1 MICFLI
7 SVILMI
13 SSYFLMI
20 SFIYSVLTNII
31 IDFHGNHVIINLTNS
46 NLITKQAWHCR
57 ESGVCHFKEQG
68 PACMPCSLTL
78 WGFRTKC
85 SFTYVC
91 LLSQEE
97 DFETETT
104 GPAPCGDGDRSSGHQ
119 LHHVLSRDAVPG
131 RSCPSDDCRQ

>member
-1 MICFLI
+1 MALP
-7 SVILMI
+7 
-13 SSYFLMI
+13 
-20 SFIYSVLTNII
+20 
-31 IDFHGNHVIINLTNS
+31 
-46 NLITKQAWHCR
+46 
-57 ESGVCHFKEQG
+57 GVRSLHFKEQG
-68 PACMPCSLTL
+68 PACRPCSLTL

>member
-57 ESGVCHFKEQG
+57 ESEFAILKN
-68 PACMPCSLTL
+68 
-78 WGFRTKC
+78 K
-85 SFTYVC
+85 
-91 LLSQEE
+91 LLHA
-97 DFETETT
+97 
-104 GPAPCGDGDRSSGHQ
+104 G
-119 LHHVLSRDAVPG
+119 LVL
-131 RSCPSDDCRQ
+131 

>member
-57 ESGVCHFKEQG
+57 SPEFAILKNKV
-68 PACMPCSLTL
+68 
-78 WGFRTKC
+78 
-85 SFTYVC
+85 
-91 LLSQEE
+91 
-97 DFETETT
+97 
-104 GPAPCGDGDRSSGHQ
+104 
-119 LHHVLSRDAVPG
+119 LHAGLVL
-131 RSCPSDDCRQ
+131 

>member
-68 PACMPCSLTL
+68 SCMQALFFDVM
-78 WGFRTKC
+78 GF
-85 SFTYVC
+85 SN
-91 LLSQEE
+91 
-97 DFETETT
+97 
-104 GPAPCGDGDRSSGHQ
+104 
-119 LHHVLSRDAVPG
+119 
-131 RSCPSDDCRQ
+131 

>member
-46 NLITKQAWHCR
+46 K
-57 ESGVCHFKEQG
+57 
-68 PACMPCSLTL
+68 
-78 WGFRTKC
+78 
-85 SFTYVC
+85 
-91 LLSQEE
+91 
-97 DFETETT
+97 
-104 GPAPCGDGDRSSGHQ
+104 
-119 LHHVLSRDAVPG
+119 
-131 RSCPSDDCRQ
+131 RSCMQALFFDVMGFSN

>member
-46 NLITKQAWHCR
+46 KSCMQALFFD
-57 ESGVCHFKEQG
+57 V
-68 PACMPCSLTL
+68 M
-78 WGFRTKC
+78 GF
-85 SFTYVC
+85 SN
-91 LLSQEE
+91 
-97 DFETETT
+97 
-104 GPAPCGDGDRSSGHQ
+104 
-119 LHHVLSRDAVPG
+119 
-131 RSCPSDDCRQ
+131 

>member
-46 NLITKQAWHCR
+46 KSDNETSMALP
-57 ESGVCHFKEQG
+57 GVR
-68 PACMPCSLTL
+68 SLP
-78 WGFRTKC
+78 F
-85 SFTYVC
+85 
-91 LLSQEE
+91 
-97 DFETETT
+97 
-104 GPAPCGDGDRSSGHQ
+104 
-119 LHHVLSRDAVPG
+119 
-131 RSCPSDDCRQ
+131 

>member
-20 SFIYSVLTNII
+20 SFIYPVLTNII

-57 ESGVCHFKEQG
+57 ESEFVILKN
-68 PACMPCSLTL
+68 
-78 WGFRTKC
+78 K
-85 SFTYVC
+85 V
-91 LLSQEE
+91 
-97 DFETETT
+97 
-104 GPAPCGDGDRSSGHQ
+104 
-119 LHHVLSRDAVPG
+119 LHAGLVL
-131 RSCPSDDCRQ
+131 

>member
-57 ESGVCHFKEQG
+57 E
-68 PACMPCSLTL
+68 
-78 WGFRTKC
+78 
-85 SFTYVC
+85 
-91 LLSQEE
+91 
-97 DFETETT
+97 FEF
-104 GPAPCGDGDRSSGHQ
+104 AILKNKV
-119 LHHVLSRDAVPG
+119 LHAGLVL
-131 RSCPSDDCRQ
+131 

>member
-57 ESGVCHFKEQG
+57 EFGVCILKN
-68 PACMPCSLTL
+68 
-78 WGFRTKC
+78 K
-85 SFTYVC
+85 V
-91 LLSQEE
+91 
-97 DFETETT
+97 
-104 GPAPCGDGDRSSGHQ
+104 
-119 LHHVLSRDAVPG
+119 LHAGLVL
-131 RSCPSDDCRQ
+131 

>member
-46 NLITKQAWHCR
+46 NLITKQGNKHGTAGSPEFAILKNKVLHA
-57 ESGVCHFKEQG
+57 GLV
-68 PACMPCSLTL
+68 PCMQALFFDVM
-78 WGFRTKC
+78 GF
-85 SFTYVC
+85 SN
-91 LLSQEE
+91 
-97 DFETETT
+97 
-104 GPAPCGDGDRSSGHQ
+104 
-119 LHHVLSRDAVPG
+119 
-131 RSCPSDDCRQ
+131 